1 MSAAAPLPVKRREI
15 FGWACFDFANSAFTT
30 VIITVVYSIYFVEVV
45 NGGKPGGYGLWSL
58 ILALSQIVV
67 IALSPWLGAIGD
79 VTARKKRFLT
89 VSAWTCSLATAG
101 LFWTGPETLAL
112 AFALVLVAN
121 IAFSL
126 GENFCASFLP
136 EISTPQN
143 VGRISSYGWGLGYLG
158 GLFSLGLAL
167 YLIKGTTLAEP
178 VRWSFVMTGVFF
190 FLASLPTLF
199 LLRERAVPQA
209 GVSAT
214 GAARAAWGKLKET
227 FHEIRQ
233 HRTLAWFFVSFFFY
247 MTGLCAVFA
256 FAAIVARDLYGFTQE
271 EVIYLFAALQ
281 ITSALGALGFGW
293 LQDRLGARP
302 VLIASLLGWVAV
314 SFFAG
319 WCTEKLSFWIVGAC
333 AGLVMGSTQSAS
345 RAVVSTLTPPGRS
358 GEYFGFWGLFGKL
371 AAVVGPLVLGQGAE
385 WWNLRTATLTN
396 TVFFVIGL
404 GVLLAMKWERKP
416 ESRAAV

>member
-1 MSAAAPLPVKRREI
+1 MSPSPVRRREI
-15 FGWACFDFANSAFTT
+15 FGWACYDFANSAFTT

-45 NGGKPGGYGLWSL
+45 NGGKPGGYSLWSL
-58 ILALSQIVV
+58 ILALSQLLV
-67 IALSPWLGAIGD
+67 IAVSPWLGAVGD
-79 VTARKKRFLT
+79 VTARKKTFLA
-89 VSAWTCSLATAG
+89 VSAWTCSLATTA
-101 LFWTGPETLAL
+101 LFWTGPETIGL

-143 VGRISSYGWGLGYLG
+143 AGRISSYGWGFGYCG
-158 GLFSLGLAL
+158 GLLSLVLAL

-190 FLASLPTLF
+190 FLASLPTLL
-199 LLRERAVPQA
+199 LLRERAEPQP
-209 GVSAT
+209 GVSAA
-214 GAARAAWGKLKET
+214 GAAAAAWGKLVET

-233 HRTLAWFFVSFFFY
+233 HRTLAWFFVAFFFY
-247 MTGLCAVFA
+247 ITGLSAVFA

-271 EVIYLFAALQ
+271 EVIFLFAALQ

-302 VLIASLLGWVAV
+302 VLVASLLGWVAV

-319 WCTEKLSFWIVGAC
+319 WCTEKTSFWIVGAC

-345 RAVVSTLTPPGRS
+345 RAVVSILTPPGRS

-371 AAVVGPLVLGQGAE
+371 AAVAGPLALGHGAE
-385 WWNLRTATLTN
+385 LWTLRTATMAN

-404 GVLLAMKWERKP
+404 GVLLAMRWDKSEK
-416 ESRAAV
+416 SAASG